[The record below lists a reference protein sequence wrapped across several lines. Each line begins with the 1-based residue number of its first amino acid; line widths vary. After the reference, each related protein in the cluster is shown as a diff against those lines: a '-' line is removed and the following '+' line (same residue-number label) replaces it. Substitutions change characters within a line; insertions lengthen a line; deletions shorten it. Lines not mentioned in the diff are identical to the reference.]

1 MNNIN
6 QNILNKKENI
16 NKIYFQNYFHNIIIN
31 PSNYNYFYYKLF
43 DIKGNE
49 LSLIKYKD
57 SSKIVLFY
65 SENNSNKNDLNNNE
79 NNIINNV
86 II

>member
-49 LSLIKYKD
+49 LSKIKTNNN

-65 SENNSNKNDLNNNE
+65 NENNSNKND
-79 NNIINNV
+79 
-86 II
+86 